1 MAKRA
6 IQRMRSERADVANL
20 QTEAEAMKE
29 EIQQLRARAQQET
42 LEREHAAVGA
52 ATAEVSRLRDEL
64 DAVLAVGDAKLRSAE
79 RLCSKLRGDGD
90 RKSAAIDTLELRIAD
105 ADARRDAA
113 DADADVRGVD
123 GPGPPRRA
131 PEARRGVGRDD
142 EPRSR
147 ARSSPREAEPRGI
160 ARDGASAASDPRE
173 AERADACGG
182 RRAEERNAT
191 TPQRVRRTTG
201 VPLDRWM
208 HRSRRAATTRAA
220 LVSKRTRIP

>member
-6 IQRMRSERADVANL
+6 AQRTRSERAHVANL

-90 RKSAAIDTLELRIAD
+90 RKAAAIDTLELRIAD

-113 DADADVRGVD
+113 EAERSMKEEAQRADRLAEAAKDADAGLAQQLEAETARREEAEAALASLRAASPPPPPVPPQEPLRRAPSSTPPTSPRT
-123 GPGPPRRA
+123 PGPPA
-131 PEARRGVGRDD
+131 DL
-142 EPRSR
+142 
-147 ARSSPREAEPRGI
+147 
-160 ARDGASAASDPRE
+160 GAA
-173 AERADACGG
+173 
-182 RRAEERNAT
+182 
-191 TPQRVRRTTG
+191 
-201 VPLDRWM
+201 
-208 HRSRRAATTRAA
+208 
-220 LVSKRTRIP
+220 